1 MTGKASTK
9 GGVCTPVAARVETPM
24 LCSPLTSSHILLRM
38 DQRPAA
44 ELRTAGLSRAL
55 RWLCSPDDA
64 GPEDHVPRGRGALM
78 VPWSV
83 GRPLPPPALRRDTC
97 GTHSRH
103 VRYASG
109 TLSRRIRDTSAT
121 GTQRERDE
129 TATDS
134 RHIRDGS
141 VP

>member
-83 GRPLPPPALRRDTC
+83 GRPPSTPALRRDTY
-97 GTHSRH
+97 GTHT
-103 VRYASG
+103 V
-109 TLSRRIRDTSAT
+109 RIRDISGTDT
-121 GTQRERDE
+121 GHIWDGSGAHPGHLRDE
-129 TATDS
+129 LGT
-134 RHIRDGS
+134 H
-141 VP
+141 